1 MPAAGESQAANES
14 VKTGAILNEW
24 VVDGVVIQLLFTF
37 NTARRRACVAED
49 SCDQMS
55 SKASFN

>member
-14 VKTGAILNEW
+14 VKTGAILMKGSLVREI
-24 VVDGVVIQLLFTF
+24 DLMLFTF